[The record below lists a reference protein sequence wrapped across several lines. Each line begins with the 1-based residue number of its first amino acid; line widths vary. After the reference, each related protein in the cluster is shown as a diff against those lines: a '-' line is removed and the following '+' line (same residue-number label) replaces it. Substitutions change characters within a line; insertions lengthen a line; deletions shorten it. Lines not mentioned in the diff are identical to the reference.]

1 MRRPRPRS
9 ASLLVPLLLSA
20 AFAGCNPQAPKA
32 TPAPSATRSR
42 PPTPPPL
49 HITGHGTAARPV
61 RSTLQI
67 HNRIEY
73 ELVAKSFESKGAQ
86 GKARAVFQDAQVTFH
101 DRNGTTMTAT
111 APQAIVDETTHL
123 VTLIDDV
130 HARTTTGM
138 TLQCRRLIYDHA
150 GQKLHGTGNVVI
162 VDPNGFRGTGSSF
175 DSDISLSHMRM
186 Q

>member
-1 MRRPRPRS
+1 MRRGWLWS
-9 ASLLVPLLLSA
+9 ACLLALCA
-20 AFAGCNPQAPKA
+20 ACNPVAPKSTPTPAA
-32 TPAPSATRSR
+32 TPSTAPTS
-42 PPTPPPL
+42 PPL
-49 HITGHGTAARPV
+49 HITGRGTATRPV

-67 HNRIEY
+67 HNWIEY

-86 GKARAVFQDAQVTFH
+86 GKARAVFQDARVTFH

-123 VTLIDDV
+123 VTMIDDV
-130 HARTTTGM
+130 HAKTSTGM
-138 TLQCRRLIYDHA
+138 TLQCRQLVYDHA
-150 GQKLHGTGNVVI
+150 AATLHGTGNVVI
-162 VDPNGFRGTGSSF
+162 VDPNGFRGTGSRF